1 MINYTDILKLFI
13 IYDVYITERSYYI
26 TSLIKNY

>member
-13 IYDVYITERSYYI
+13 IYDVYIRERSYYI